1 MSHPQNGSSDRTP
14 FLHHHHHH
22 PPTVSNGH
30 VPALPPPTLSSY
42 GLNSTL
48 LTSPQRD
55 HNPDNYDDMRLE
67 FNHLI
72 FSSLEQYLPPHL
84 LNRSRDEKANYM
96 TSILHRYL
104 PESERIR
111 IQKHKEYRQKII
123 SNFTPLHKEIYSMH
137 AENYF
142 VPSFLQAIKENRE
155 ASFRSI
161 MVEPVKGI
169 FTFQMLQPIFCEK
182 LISEVDHFERWVN
195 QTKFRIMRPNT
206 MNQYGAV
213 LDDFGMETMLDR
225 LMNDFILPIS
235 RVFFAEVGGSTLDS
249 HHGFVVEYGTNRD
262 VELGFHVDDSEITL
276 NICLGKEFSGGELF
290 FRGVRCDE
298 HVNTETQ
305 SEEIFDYSHVP
316 GRAVLHR
323 GRHRHGARPTT
334 SGHRLNLI
342 LWCRSSAFR
351 EMRRYQRNF
360 SSWCG
365 ECRRKKKERERLSI
379 AATKQELLRL

>member
-1 MSHPQNGSSDRTP
+1 MSHPHNGSSDRTP
-14 FLHHHHHH
+14 FLHH
-22 PPTVSNGH
+22 PPTASNGH
-30 VPALPPPTLSSY
+30 APTPPPPTLSSH

-48 LTSPQRD
+48 VTSPQRD
-55 HNPDNYDDMRLE
+55 HNPENYDDMRLE

-84 LNRSRDEKANYM
+84 LNRSREEKANYM

-104 PESERIR
+104 PESERVR
-111 IQKHKEYRQKII
+111 IQKHKEYRKKII
-123 SNFTPLHKEIYSMH
+123 SNFT
-137 AENYF
+137 
-142 VPSFLQAIKENRE
+142 
-155 ASFRSI
+155 
-161 MVEPVKGI
+161 
-169 FTFQMLQPIFCEK
+169 
-182 LISEVDHFERWVN
+182 VDHFERWVN

-213 LDDFGMETMLDR
+213 LDDFGMETVLDR

-290 FRGVRCDE
+290 FRGVRCDD

-305 SEEIFDYSHVP
+305 TEEIFDYSHVL
-316 GRAVLHR
+316 GRAILHR
-323 GRHRHGARPTT
+323 GRNRHGARPTT
-334 SGHRLNLI
+334 SGNRLNLI
-342 LWCRSSAFR
+342 LWCRSSVYR
-351 EMRRYQRNF
+351 ESRRYQRNF

-379 AATKQELLRL
+379 AATKEELQKL